1 MAGTLAVPST
11 TFLHFSGDTRFP
23 PIGKFMPNSTTS
35 HRRFRTTALQA
46 VADPTPCIS
55 EIKRPAS
62 LYEILGLSKN
72 ASSVEIK
79 SAYRSLAKLYH
90 PDSSE
95 SSDGGDFIRIHKAY
109 STLSDPSA
117 RALYDLSL
125 RAAAKMRERRRYEY
139 AAAAAPASYRKGY
152 YTTRRWETDQCW

>member
-11 TFLHFSGDTRFP
+11 TFLHFSGESRLSPTA
-23 PIGKFMPNSTTS
+23 KLMPNFTTLQPC
-35 HRRFRTTALQA
+35 RRFRTTALQA

-62 LYEILGLSKN
+62 LYEILGLNKN

-90 PDSSE
+90 PDSSD
-95 SSDGGDFIRIHKAY
+95 SSDGGDFIKIHKAY

-139 AAAAAPASYRKGY
+139 AAAPASYRKGY
-152 YTTRRWETDQCW
+152 YTPRRWETDQCW